1 MASIMSNSPPTTTFG
16 KTQPSR
22 FFSLARTSNAKGLP
36 KSLTTLALVHNAGH
50 PCPLRV
56 IGRDDPVS
64 FTKQAVRLNV
74 LNAIS
79 FEGPTKKIQE
89 AYQSSDLFVF
99 PSLYDPFAN
108 VVLESLACGLP
119 ALTTT
124 TNGSSEIITQD
135 TDRYVMKG
143 ATDHLA
149 KDLADR
155 IQEFCKLSP
164 DERSM
169 MRKAAIERATAMS
182 DGESLFTSIKS
193 PNLDAE
199 KS

>member
-1 MASIMSNSPPTTTFG
+1 MPAIPAPCASSVATTQFPSQNKPSASTFS
-16 KTQPSR
+16 TPSH
-22 FFSLARTSNAKGLP
+22 SK
-36 KSLTTLALVHNAGH
+36 AL
-50 PCPLRV
+50 
-56 IGRDDPVS
+56 
-64 FTKQAVRLNV
+64 Q
-74 LNAIS
+74 
-79 FEGPTKKIQE
+79 KKIQE